1 MKIRMDF
8 VTNSSSSNF
17 SVVVTIRAK
26 NATVSMTEDP
36 SRYNPDDGGEAKFTG
51 DLKQINSHL
60 ASVYELAQ
68 WLANSVKQDTWDN
81 KETQG
86 FRNKKK
92 RFVEEAIKKIKT
104 VRDIETVTV
113 ERHYDAWGEFAEL
126 LADDNIMTAYA
137 QKYLESTG
145 LEKERAKA
153 EFVTY
158 IQTATDVHG
167 DFFGADSAIGRY
179 DWSGG
184 SLDALA
190 KRLCSNYGPGSVSG
204 VESKRLD
211 LRTGEYFDT
220 SDFHV
225 S

>member
-1 MKIRMDF
+1 MKIRTDF

-17 SVVVTIRAK
+17 TVAVTIRAK

-36 SRYNPDDGGEAKFTG
+36 SRKDPDQGGRAEFTG
-51 DLKQINSHL
+51 DLRRINYHL
-60 ASVYELAQ
+60 SSVMELAQ
-68 WLANSVKQDTWDN
+68 WLANSVKEDSWNNQ
-81 KETQG
+81 ESFG

-92 RFVEEAIKKIKT
+92 RFVDEAVKKIKT
-104 VRDIETVTV
+104 VRDIETITV

-126 LADDNIMTAYA
+126 LADDNVMTAYA
-137 QKYLESTG
+137 KKYLESTG

-167 DFFGADSAIGRY
+167 DFFGEKSVVGRY
-179 DWSGG
+179 NWYGR
-184 SLDALA
+184 SLDGLA
-190 KRLCSNYGPGSVSG
+190 ERLCNNYGPGSVSG
-204 VESKRLD
+204 VEHKELN
-211 LRTGEYFDT
+211 LKTGEYFDT
-220 SDFHV
+220 SDFDV